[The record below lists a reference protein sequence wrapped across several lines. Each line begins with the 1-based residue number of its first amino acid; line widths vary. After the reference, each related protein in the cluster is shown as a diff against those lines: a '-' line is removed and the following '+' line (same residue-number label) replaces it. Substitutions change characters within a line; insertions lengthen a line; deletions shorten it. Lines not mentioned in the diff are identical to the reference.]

1 MEKIGGEM
9 IYYPDSLVDEWIAED
24 VAQGDLTTRI
34 LGIGGIEGRIV
45 FSLKNAGRTS
55 GIDAAEK
62 LLRKLGLEITE
73 RAQDGTDLPDR
84 GVLISA
90 AGKASALFMSWKIT
104 QNVLEWSCGV
114 AEYTARMVKA
124 ARSKNPH
131 IQVSTTRKN
140 IPGTKA
146 LALSAVL
153 NGGGII
159 HRGSA
164 SETIL
169 LFANHRA
176 FLDFD
181 KSAES
186 WKRVVDQLRAEAP
199 EKKIIIEAE
208 TMDEV
213 KAALPSLPDIIQ
225 LDQFSPADIKQAV
238 DMAAGRCLISAA
250 GGITADNAADYA
262 EAGAGLLVTS
272 APYYAKPADV
282 KVSLG
287 AYLWVNRLPNRVL
300 NQCVE

>member
-1 MEKIGGEM
+1 M
-9 IYYPDSLVDEWIAED
+9 IYYPDSLVDQWIADD

-34 LGIGGIEGRIV
+34 LDIGAREGRIV
-45 FSLKNAGRTS
+45 FSLKKAGRTS

-62 LLRKLGLEITE
+62 VLRKLGLQITE
-73 RAQDGTDLPDR
+73 RAPDGIDLPDR
-84 GVLISA
+84 GVLVAA
-90 AGKASALFMSWKIT
+90 AGKASALFMSWKVA

-114 AEYTARMVKA
+114 AEYTARTVRA
-124 ARSKNPH
+124 ARSQNPR

-140 IPGTKA
+140 IPGTKT
-146 LALSAVL
+146 LALNAVL

-159 HRGSA
+159 HRGGA

-181 KSAES
+181 NSAEA
-186 WKRVVDQLRAEAP
+186 WKRAVDQLRAEAP
-199 EKKIIIEAE
+199 EKKIIVEAE

-225 LDQFSPADIKQAV
+225 LDQFSPAAV
-238 DMAAGRCLISAA
+238 REAVNLAEGRCLISAA
-250 GGITADNAADYA
+250 GGVTADNAAAYA
-262 EAGAGLLVTS
+262 EAGAALLVTS

-282 KVSLG
+282 KVSLS
-287 AYLWVNRLPNRVL
+287 
-300 NQCVE
+300 

>member
-1 MEKIGGEM
+1 M
-9 IYYPDSLVDEWIAED
+9 IYYPDALVDEWIADD

-34 LGIGGIEGRIV
+34 LGIGSRQGRIV
-45 FSLKNAGRTS
+45 FSLKKAGRTS

-62 LLRKLGLEITE
+62 TLRKLGLEITE
-73 RAQDGTDLPDR
+73 RAPDGIDAPDR
-84 GVLISA
+84 GVLIA
-90 AGKASALFMSWKIT
+90 AEGKAAALFMSWKVA

-114 AEYTARMVKA
+114 AEYTARMVRA

-181 KSAES
+181 HSAEA
-186 WKRVVDQLRAEAP
+186 WKRVVDQLRTEAP

-208 TMDEV
+208 TLDEV

-225 LDQFSPADIKQAV
+225 LDQFSPAAVREAV
-238 DMAAGRCLISAA
+238 DIAEGRCLISAA

-262 EAGAGLLVTS
+262 AAGAGLLVTS
-272 APYYAKPADV
+272 SPYYAKPSDV
-282 KVSLG
+282 KV
-287 AYLWVNRLPNRVL
+287 
-300 NQCVE
+300 QIED

>member
-1 MEKIGGEM
+1 M
-9 IYYPDSLVDEWIAED
+9 IYYPDSLVDQWIADD

-34 LGIGGIEGRIV
+34 LGIGARQGRIM
-45 FSLKNAGRTS
+45 FSLKKAGRTS
-55 GIDAAEK
+55 GIDATEK
-62 LLRKLGLEITE
+62 TLRNLGLEITE
-73 RAQDGTDLPDR
+73 RAEDGIDAPDR
-84 GVLISA
+84 GVLIRA
-90 AGKASALFMSWKIT
+90 EGKAAALFMSWKVA

-114 AEYTARMVKA
+114 AEYTARIVRA
-124 ARSKNPH
+124 ARSKNPL

-181 KSAES
+181 NSAEA
-186 WKRVVDQLRAEAP
+186 WKRVIDKLRTEAP

-213 KAALPSLPDIIQ
+213 KAALPSQPDIIQ
-225 LDQFSPADIKQAV
+225 LDKCSPAGIREAV
-238 DMAAGRCLISAA
+238 DLAAGRCLISAA
-250 GGITADNAADYA
+250 GGVTVDNAANYA

-272 APYYAKPADV
+272 APYYAKPSDV
-282 KVSLG
+282 TVSLG
-287 AYLWVNRLPNRVL
+287 
-300 NQCVE
+300 E

>member
-1 MEKIGGEM
+1 M
-9 IYYPDSLVDEWIAED
+9 IYYPDSLVDQWIADD

-34 LGIGGIEGRIV
+34 LGIGARQGRII
-45 FSLKNAGRTS
+45 FSLKKAGRTS

-62 LLRKLGLEITE
+62 TLRKLGLEITE
-73 RAQDGTDLPDR
+73 RAEDGIDVPDM
-84 GVLISA
+84 GVLIRA
-90 AGKASALFMSWKIT
+90 EGKAAALFMSWKVA

-114 AEYTARMVKA
+114 AEYTARIVRA
-124 ARSKNPH
+124 ARSKNPL

-181 KSAES
+181 NSAEA
-186 WKRVVDQLRAEAP
+186 WKRVIDKLRTEAP

-213 KAALPSLPDIIQ
+213 KAALPSQPDIIQ
-225 LDQFSPADIKQAV
+225 LDKCSPAGIREAV
-238 DMAAGRCLISAA
+238 DLAAGRCLISAA
-250 GGITADNAADYA
+250 GGVTVDNAADYA

-272 APYYAKPADV
+272 APYYAKPSDIYV
-282 KVSLG
+282 TIS
-287 AYLWVNRLPNRVL
+287 
-300 NQCVE
+300 

>member
-1 MEKIGGEM
+1 M
-9 IYYPDSLVDEWIAED
+9 IYYPDALVDQWIADD

-34 LGIGGIEGRIV
+34 LGLGDIKGHIV
-45 FSLKNAGRTS
+45 FSLKKAGRAS

-62 LLRKLGLEITE
+62 LLRKLGLEITD
-73 RAQDGTDLPDR
+73 RAEDGIDLPDM

-90 AGKASALFMSWKIT
+90 EGKASALFMSWKVA

-124 ARSKNPH
+124 ARSKNPN

-140 IPGTKA
+140 IPGTKT
-146 LALSAVL
+146 LALNAVL

-159 HRGSA
+159 HRGGA

-181 KSAES
+181 NSAEA
-186 WKRVVDQLRAEAP
+186 WKKVVDKLKAEAP
-199 EKKIIIEAE
+199 EKKIIVEAE

-213 KAALPSLPDIIQ
+213 KAVITSQPDIIQ
-225 LDQFSPADIKQAV
+225 LDKVSPADIKKAV
-238 DMAAGRCLISAA
+238 DLAQGRCLISAA
-250 GGITADNAADYA
+250 GGVTADNAADYA

-272 APYYAKPADV
+272 TPYYAKPSDV
-282 KVSLG
+282 KVKLG
-287 AYLWVNRLPNRVL
+287 Y
-300 NQCVE
+300 

>member
-1 MEKIGGEM
+1 M
-9 IYYPDSLVDEWIAED
+9 IYYPDSLLEQWIADD

-34 LGIGGIEGRIV
+34 LDLEGLTGRIV
-45 FSLKNAGRTS
+45 FSLKKAGRTS

-62 LLRKLGLEITE
+62 LLCKLGLEITE
-73 RAQDGTDLPDR
+73 RAVDGTDLPDM

-90 AGKASALFMSWKIT
+90 RGKAAALFQSWKVT

-114 AEYTARMVKA
+114 AEYTARTVRA
-124 ARSKNPH
+124 ARSKNPR

-159 HRGSA
+159 HRGGA

-181 KSAES
+181 NSVES
-186 WKRVVDQLRAEAP
+186 WKRIVDKLRTEAP
-199 EKKIIIEAE
+199 EKKIIVEAE

-213 KAALPSLPDIIQ
+213 KAVLPSRPDIIQ
-225 LDQFSPADIKQAV
+225 LDKFSPAGV
-238 DMAAGRCLISAA
+238 REAADLAKGCCLISVA
-250 GGITADNAADYA
+250 GGVTGDNAAEYA

-282 KVSLG
+282 KVMLEE
-287 AYLWVNRLPNRVL
+287 RRR
-300 NQCVE
+300 